1 MVQDYSDYSEIL
13 LLILTMFFF
22 EFISTFEW
30 NNIYFYI
37 QYIYISLFMYL
48 FGSKMMIYSK
58 NMICK
63 KFYRKMFNKH
73 EIRDWKTIELKL
85 YELFL
90 K

>member
-73 EIRDWKTIELKL
+73 EIRD
-85 YELFL
+85 
-90 K
+90 

>member
-13 LLILTMFFF
+13 LLILTMFLF

-37 QYIYISLFMYL
+37 QYTYISLFMYL

-73 EIRDWKTIELKL
+73 EIR
-85 YELFL
+85 Y
-90 K
+90 

>member
-37 QYIYISLFMYL
+37 QYTYISLFMYL

-73 EIRDWKTIELKL
+73 EIRD
-85 YELFL
+85 
-90 K
+90 

>member
-30 NNIYFYI
+30 SNIYFYI

-73 EIRDWKTIELKL
+73 EIRD
-85 YELFL
+85 
-90 K
+90 

>member
-37 QYIYISLFMYL
+37 QYTYISLFMYL

-73 EIRDWKTIELKL
+73 EIR
-85 YELFL
+85 Y
-90 K
+90 

>member
-73 EIRDWKTIELKL
+73 EIR
-85 YELFL
+85 Y
-90 K
+90 

>member
-1 MVQDYSDYSEIL
+1 MKELFMVQDYSDYSEIL

-30 NNIYFYI
+30 SNIYFYI

-73 EIRDWKTIELKL
+73 EIRD
-85 YELFL
+85 
-90 K
+90 

>member
-73 EIRDWKTIELKL
+73 ETR
-85 YELFL
+85 Y
-90 K
+90 